1 MSMSLA
7 KIVVPSFLAGV
18 ALMVVI
24 GAVHGGVP
32 FAADDAD
39 LAAAPEAKVS
49 APAAEPTPY
58 SADHG
63 RVSRAAGPAEVPAPT
78 F

>member
-1 MSMSLA
+1 MTMSLA

-18 ALMVVI
+18 GLAVAI

-32 FAADDAD
+32 FASEGSV
-39 LAAAPEAKVS
+39 AA
-49 APAAEPTPY
+49 AAEPTPY

-63 RVSRAAGPAEVPAPT
+63 RVSRAPGTAEEPAPT

>member
-1 MSMSLA
+1 MHLA

-18 ALMVVI
+18 GLAIAL
-24 GAVHGGVP
+24 GALQHGAP
-32 FAADDAD
+32 LAAD
-39 LAAAPEAKVS
+39 APS
-49 APAAEPTPY
+49 YSPAAEPTPY

-63 RVSRAAGPAEVPAPT
+63 RVQKKAGSDEVQPST